1 MKLLYHKMPYERIFE
16 ILTSDPKGAPPTVS
30 VKHIDGMLIDIGV
43 YKIATN
49 DWAAEYYLNGSPYI
63 VSGLSN
69 RHNAKA
75 HAVKA
80 LYAYFETQS

>member
-16 ILTSDPKGAPPTVS
+16 IITGGPNGAPPTVS
-30 VKHIDGMLIDIGV
+30 VRHIDGILIDIGV
-43 YKIATN
+43 YRIATN
-49 DWAAEYYLNGSPYI
+49 NWAAEYYLNGSPYV

-75 HAVKA
+75 RAVEA
-80 LYAYFETQS
+80 LHAYFKTQS